1 MAALSRLTIFL
12 FVSVVFSGTTYA
24 QVITEQDPNQFD
36 ITEIQGH
43 YKSYYEDRVRIYHR
57 DTYGEP
63 VCCASHLLILIEN
76 DGDTDGTSPWKC
88 FQVSKSDSL
97 GFNWILMDK
106 ISSKYEPEQG
116 LRLEVPVELYG
127 QDGEGE
133 PPQANIVLRVNF
145 KKRNAV
151 IESVGGM
158 LREADG
164 LNASIGKE

>member
-1 MAALSRLTIFL
+1 MVTLSRLTILL
-12 FVSVVFSGTTYA
+12 FASIVFCGTTYA
-24 QVITEQDPNQFD
+24 QVITEQDPSQFD

-43 YKSYYEDRVRIYHR
+43 YKSYYDDRVRIYHR

-76 DGDTDGTSPWKC
+76 DSDTDGTSPWKC

-97 GFNWILMDK
+97 GFTWILMDK
-106 ISSKYEPEQG
+106 INSKYEPETG

-133 PPQANIVLRVNF
+133 APQGLIVLRINF
-145 KKRNAV
+145 KKRNAL

-158 LREADG
+158 LKQDDAP
-164 LNASIGKE
+164 NVSAGKE